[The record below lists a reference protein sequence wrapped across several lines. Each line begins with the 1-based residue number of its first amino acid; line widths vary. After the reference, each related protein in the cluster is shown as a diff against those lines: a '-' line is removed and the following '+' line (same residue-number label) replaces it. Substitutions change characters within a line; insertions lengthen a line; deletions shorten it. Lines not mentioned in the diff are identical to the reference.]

1 MVNKVTQTYA
11 MLQGLEQEDAIANSF
26 IDKMEEE
33 GNHNFTFIRY
43 GFFIIKTHGFL
54 GASPDPIVHD
64 LTEETT
70 GVAEFIQEPYQESD
84 QTAHLCKITRRLF
97 QSAAQ

>member
-43 GFFIIKTHGFL
+43 GFFL
-54 GASPDPIVHD
+54 
-64 LTEETT
+64 LLRL
-70 GVAEFIQEPYQESD
+70 VAFWGQVLIL
-84 QTAHLCKITRRLF
+84 LCMI
-97 QSAAQ
+97 